1 MKKKVIT
8 SIISAGIILSLF
20 VGCNNIEN
28 KKEENTYID
37 EINYRVNRQ
46 KYDEAVC
53 YMFESGNDFK
63 EFDKYRDLF
72 VDGYIPSS
80 TIDYEGVN
88 IPANEIIDAFAEYAP
103 IEYDFDNLEEG
114 NFPII
119 GDYLNVVGY
128 GSKED
133 FYKSIEELKEYP
145 EIRFIEA
152 SVYKD
157 FIVYTLDSKIN
168 GIFLVEVQLKEEKI
182 ESVVRLYEK

>member
-1 MKKKVIT
+1 M
-8 SIISAGIILSLF
+8 L
-20 VGCNNIEN
+20 
-28 KKEENTYID
+28 D
-37 EINYRVNRQ
+37 
-46 KYDEAVC
+46 
-53 YMFESGNDFK
+53 MFESGNDFK

-128 GSKED
+128 GK
-133 FYKSIEELKEYP
+133 
-145 EIRFIEA
+145 
-152 SVYKD
+152 
-157 FIVYTLDSKIN
+157 
-168 GIFLVEVQLKEEKI
+168 
-182 ESVVRLYEK
+182 